1 MVHPLDYRPVNSPFP
16 IPPPPGAVR
25 IVCHNWPTCGCSDD
39 CTQRIPEES
48 PRARR
53 ILIGLMIAVAV
64 IGAGLL
70 YAGLR

>member
-1 MVHPLDYRPVNSPFP
+1 MAHPLDYERIA
-16 IPPPPGAVR
+16 IPPHGAVR
-25 IVCHNWPTCGCSDD
+25 IVCHNWPTCGCGGD
-39 CTQRIPEES
+39 CTQLVPEES

-70 YAGLR
+70 YAGLRP